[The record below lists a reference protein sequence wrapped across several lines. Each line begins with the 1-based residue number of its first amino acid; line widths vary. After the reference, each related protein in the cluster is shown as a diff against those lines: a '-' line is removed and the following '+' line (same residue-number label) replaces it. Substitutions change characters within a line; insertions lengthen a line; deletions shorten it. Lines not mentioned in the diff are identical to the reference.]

1 MWAMVDAHLQ
11 DLARQTPSVHAQ
23 REQIEQAVRA
33 GDLSAA
39 ITSIVAAPDAAEITQ
54 SAAGPRTDIA
64 WARGMRALLGA
75 TGLPLRAVLHERQL
89 PLAQAVQLAPG
100 DVLPI
105 EAPRDVQLRIGT
117 HHIARGT
124 IAPLGDEGALLVTII
139 SRRPDPATLASLG
152 ELS

>member
-1 MWAMVDAHLQ
+1 MLSTLTSKGQVTIPQAL
-11 DLARQTPSVHAQ
+11 RQQ
-23 REQIEQAVRA
+23 KR
-33 GDLSAA
+33 
-39 ITSIVAAPDAAEITQ
+39 
-54 SAAGPRTDIA
+54 
-64 WARGMRALLGA
+64 LLRHWQ
-75 TGLPLRAVLHERQL
+75 TV

-152 ELS
+152 EPS